1 MNHQVH
7 CIISQYVWNIVLIV
21 VVLIYQS
28 RKTVAGGQFTH
39 SHNITEVTDCS
50 YQQLIT
56 NN

>member
-21 VVLIYQS
+21 AVLIYQS